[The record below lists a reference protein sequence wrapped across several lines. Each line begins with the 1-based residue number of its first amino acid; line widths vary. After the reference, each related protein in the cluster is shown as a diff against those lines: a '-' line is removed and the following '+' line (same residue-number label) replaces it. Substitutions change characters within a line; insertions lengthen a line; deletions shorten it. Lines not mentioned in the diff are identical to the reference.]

1 MNAVNVTVTNRQIG
15 TGPVV
20 PYSHRAGLQ
29 VYSGGYKSG
38 QPVVYTVPTYELR
51 IESGGTYAVV
61 RFGLR
66 NKHDKATPQVR
77 PCDSGLH
84 ETRVCTPSWLP
95 HYSPHS
101 FRGSSRPGAWQ
112 LLPGKV
118 RGRGRRGRAATWNC
132 GGSLRIGPGKSL
144 IAHRLTLVGRSRR
157 GRRSERAA
165 DRDPAAAQ
173 RGPRWMRAGRW
184 RGTTV
189 RWRRLVGISF
199 LKARVLQ
206 APSPGLLPPGPPGAP
221 FAVVS
226 TRHDHL

>member
-38 QPVVYTVPTYELR
+38 LPVVYTVPTYELR

-66 NKHDKATPQVR
+66 KTHDKATPQVR

-112 LLPGKV
+112 LLPGKGFLIHEGANRSAGEV
-118 RGRGRRGRAATWNC
+118 
-132 GGSLRIGPGKSL
+132 GGSIGCIEVL
-144 IAHRLTLVGRSRR
+144 
-157 GRRSERAA
+157 
-165 DRDPAAAQ
+165 D
-173 RGPRWMRAGRW
+173 GRW
-184 RGTTV
+184 NTFLAEIEKIGGGPCHGIAASRKLTV
-189 RWRRLVGISF
+189 TIEL
-199 LKARVLQ
+199 AQYPQAVL
-206 APSPGLLPPGPPGAP
+206 
-221 FAVVS
+221 
-226 TRHDHL
+226 R